1 MARLATLVERERL
14 PLARACIALCLAE
27 ANLNGIVAQLAAGQ
41 IELGIDTPEN
51 IVRQAN
57 RAVADARHAMDEARF
72 AALEV
77 DHLNG
82 RPLCTNDVDDMGDA
96 LLHAIDLIETR
107 TRFLADPNHEHRLTT
122 ADLGVGRC
130 GRV

>member
-1 MARLATLVERERL
+1 MPRLASLIERERL
-14 PLARACIALCLAE
+14 PLAQARIALCLAE
-27 ANLNGIVAQLAAGQ
+27 ANLNGIVARLAAGQ
-41 IELGIDTPEN
+41 IDLGLDTPEA

-57 RAVADARHAMDEARF
+57 RVVADARHAMDQARF

-77 DHLNG
+77 DHFNG

-96 LLHAIDLIETR
+96 LLRAIETIKVR
-107 TRFLADPNHEHRLTT
+107 HRPLADPDHQHRLTT
-122 ADLGVGRC
+122 ADLGVGRH